1 MMDVSKVIN
10 EAFTEAT
17 DHQSFKHKNKQ
28 LTTNAIKRAM
38 CTLPESL
45 QKSLLSPSQQSMQI
59 LFRFSH
65 YNHD

>member
-28 LTTNAIKRAM
+28 LTANAIKRAM

-45 QKSLLSPSQQSMQI
+45 QKSLLSPS
-59 LFRFSH
+59 
-65 YNHD
+65 